1 MKIKLTLV
9 VLGILACAQK
19 MLPPSPDRFP
29 PKLVEVEVRNRTKI
43 NVKFNE
49 DIDPENI
56 IKDSFLIIALNET
69 LTIKEISVG
78 RKSNVI
84 TLITEKQNPVQYSLQ
99 AIVADLA
106 GNWAKIRTR
115 FYGSIVKDTIP
126 PRIAEILPKIGA
138 TKLKKNIRINIRFSE
153 EIDTLFP
160 AKWILLPKTL
170 ANRFTSQWQSDYKN
184 LSLTMSDSLGSDTIV
199 YFVLTRQIFDFE
211 GNRLL
216 AAGFTFFTSDSVLN
230 TKLVTGKVTTG
241 NRPVTDCF
249 ILFAKTTDTNQTVA
263 IIPTDTLGTFSI
275 QIREGIY
282 NVIAIADTNFDHRI
296 DLSNKIANFNT
307 SAETLLIEV
316 YSDTL
321 KQNLDWYLR

>member
-126 PRIAEILPKIGA
+126 PKILEISPKIGT
-138 TKLKKNIRINIRFSE
+138 TKLKKNIKINIRFSE
-153 EIDTLFP
+153 EIDTLLP

-170 ANRFTSQWQSDYKN
+170 ASRFTSQWQSDYKN
-184 LSLTMSDSLGSDTIV
+184 LSLAMADSLGNDTIV
-199 YFVLTRQIFDFE
+199 YFLLPRQVFDFE
-211 GNRLL
+211 GNRLS
-216 AAGFTFFTSDSVLN
+216 APGFTFFTSDSMLN
-230 TKLVTGKVTTG
+230 TKLVTGKVRSN
-241 NRPVTDCF
+241 NRPISDGLV
-249 ILFAKTTDTNQTVA
+249 IFAKGADSNQALA
-263 IIPTDTLGTFSI
+263 IIPTDTSGAFSI

-282 NVIAIADTNFDHRI
+282 NVIAIADTNFDNRI
-296 DLSNKIANFNT
+296 DLSNKIPNFDT
-307 SAETLLIEV
+307 KAETLLIEV

-321 KQNLDWYLR
+321 KKNLDWYLQ